1 MTDTLG
7 PATAPWVQ
15 RALPK
20 PPPSMRR
27 ELTDGGVVAL
37 LLMLLGAPLGL
48 IWALAVPHLAVVKI
62 GSPAYLYPARAEDL
76 ASMGGDLVMVGV
88 LAGVGIVA
96 GLAVAV
102 SQRSVL
108 GPLIGLIAG
117 GMLCGAIA
125 MAVGH
130 ILVEDDYHAVLAHI
144 GDGTVFHV
152 RPYVRGSADFLVL
165 PLFGALVLGLAQVPS
180 LWGSRKYRP
189 ADVPVGGGY
198 PPPPASSGVGVRE
211 PGTEPAQPPSS

>member
-20 PPPSMRR
+20 PPPSLRR
-27 ELTDGGVVAL
+27 ELTEGGVVAL
-37 LLMLLGAPLGL
+37 VLTLLGAPLGL
-48 IWALAVPHLAVVKI
+48 IWAHAVPHLAIVKI
-62 GSPAYLYPARAEDL
+62 GSPAYLYPTRAEDL

-96 GLAVAV
+96 GLAIAV
-102 SQRSVL
+102 SQRAVL

-117 GMLCGAIA
+117 GMLCGVIA

-130 ILVEDDYHAVLAHI
+130 ILVSGDYHAAFAHI
-144 GDGTVFHV
+144 GDGTVFQV

-165 PLFGALVLGLAQVPS
+165 PLFGALAVGLAQVPS
-180 LWGSRKYRP
+180 LWSNRQYRP
-189 ADVPVGGGY
+189 ADPVVGAY
-198 PPPPASSGVGVRE
+198 PPPAANSGVAVRE
-211 PGTEPAQPPSS
+211 PGTAPVPPPSS